1 MSNNLPEMPP
11 KKPQT
16 EEHKLNALAKE
27 FQTSMV
33 ISQNPYN
40 PLSNSMANTMPYQNY
55 YPPRYPNYNN
65 YGYSGYNSY
74 PGIPYNYGAG
84 QSNPGM
90 EEYYQMEKNSFVCF
104 FSFSLFFFSFFL
116 FSLFFVCFSFF
127 LFYQS
132 ILLCVLFDFSFSL

>member
-33 ISQNPYN
+33 ISPNPYN
-40 PLSNSMANTMPYQNY
+40 PLSNSMPNAMPYQNY
-55 YPPRYPNYNN
+55 YPPRYPSYNN
-65 YGYSGYNSY
+65 YGYTGYNSY

-84 QSNPGM
+84 QSNQGM
-90 EEYYQMEKNSFVCF
+90 EEYYQMEKNSFV
-104 FSFSLFFFSFFL
+104 FFSFF
-116 FSLFFVCFSFF
+116 FCFFCFVSVYCFLCFLCSFF
-127 LFYQS
+127 LYLVIS
-132 ILLCVLFDFSFSL
+132 FDVSFTL